1 VQSRHAVSAVG
12 VGVLASLLSA
22 ATALAGPPTI
32 VWSKANPGGLAANVG
47 AVAWSPSGALVASG
61 LSDRWVYIRTASNGT
76 LVLSILQPHRS
87 SGVIRLQFS
96 RDSKFL
102 AVNNSSGASQSRVY
116 NVSSGSF
123 LGLITASVDSASIVH
138 HAVDA
143 ALAGAGDAG
152 KLSNWKVADLPAFV
166 TTGSGYDKKVT
177 RFQLSPDGALE
188 TAQSGTT
195 VTVRR
200 VSNGAVVATLT
211 GQKTAFSPTSQTLAT
226 WTASPNQAK
235 LYSTT
240 TFALQ
245 RTISMPNAADAIDL
259 TWSPGGNLVGFGY
272 RPFVKS
278 DGTWDQTGIVHFWS
292 LTGTLLASYNQG
304 LSLGVTAQ
312 PGFRVDGPKQ
322 MIVGVY
328 DGTTLAAT
336 HPG

>member
-1 VQSRHAVSAVG
+1 MRVRNRVSATVAG
-12 VGVLASLLSA
+12 VFAVFFCA
-22 ATALAGPPTI
+22 AIALAGPPTKL
-32 VWSKANPGGLAANVG
+32 WSQTNPGGLAANVG
-47 AVAWSPSGALVASG
+47 AVAWSPNGALAASG
-61 LSDRWVYIRTASNGT
+61 LSDRWVYIRTAANGA
-76 LVLSILQPHRS
+76 LVRSILQPHRS

-96 RDSKFL
+96 RDSKYL

-116 NVSSGSF
+116 DVSSGSF

-143 ALAGAGDAG
+143 ALAGAGNAG
-152 KLSNWKVADLPAFV
+152 QLSNWKVSDMPAFV
-166 TTGSGYDKKVT
+166 TTGSGYDKKTT

-200 VSNGAVVATLT
+200 VSTGAVVATLT
-211 GQKTAFSPTSQTLAT
+211 GQKTAFSPSSQTLAT
-226 WTASPNQAK
+226 WTASPNQAR
-235 LYSTT
+235 LYSTS

-245 RTISMPNAADAIDL
+245 RTIGMPNAADAIDV

-278 DGTWDQTGIVHFWS
+278 DGTWDQTGIIHFWS
-292 LTGTLLASYNQG
+292 TTGSLLASFNQG

-312 PGFRVDGPKQ
+312 PGFRTDGPKQ
-322 MIVGVY
+322 MVVGVY